1 MKIRAYFAELIGT
14 LFLTTSI
21 LGSAIAVTTLTD
33 DGAVRLLCVAI
44 ATVVTLSLMI
54 SLLQPISGAHFN
66 PAVSLVALI
75 NKQIKAN
82 EFLLMVIFQIVGAVL
97 GAMVANVMFGHS
109 IIETSSVLR
118 TGAINFFSE
127 MIATAGL
134 LLAIMMAIYNNKPH
148 TLHWVVP
155 TWIAG
160 AYFFTSSTSFANPAV
175 TFARA
180 FNNSFAS
187 IQLSSVGLFVIA
199 QVVGALLGLFL
210 AKRLKN

>member
-1 MKIRAYFAELIGT
+1 MKFNAYLAELIGT

-21 LGSAIAVTTLTD
+21 LGSAIAVSSLTE

-44 ATVVTLSLMI
+44 ATVVTLGLMI

-75 NKQIKAN
+75 NKQMKAN
-82 EFLLMVIFQIVGAVL
+82 EFVLMVISQLIGAVL
-97 GAMVANVMFGHS
+97 GAMLANLMFNHP
-109 IIETSSVLR
+109 IIETSSVSR
-118 TGAINFFSE
+118 SGAVNFFSE

-134 LLAIMMAIYNNKPH
+134 LLAIMMAIYNNKPQ

-187 IQLSSVGLFVIA
+187 IQLSSVGLFVVA
-199 QVVGALLGLFL
+199 QFVGALLGLFV
-210 AKRLKN
+210 ARQLKN

>member
-1 MKIRAYFAELIGT
+1 M
-14 LFLTTSI
+14 LFRS
-21 LGSAIAVTTLTD
+21 
-33 DGAVRLLCVAI
+33 
-44 ATVVTLSLMI
+44 
-54 SLLQPISGAHFN
+54 
-66 PAVSLVALI
+66 VSLVALI

-82 EFLLMVIFQIVGAVL
+82 EFVLMVISQLIGAVL
-97 GAMVANVMFGHS
+97 GAIVANVMFNHS
-109 IIETSSVLR
+109 IIEASSVSR
-118 TGAINFFSE
+118 TGAVNFFSE

-134 LLAIMMAIYNNKPH
+134 LLAIMMAIYNNKPQ

-175 TFARA
+175 TFARS

-187 IQLSSVGLFVIA
+187 IQLSSVGVFVVA

-210 AKRLKN
+210 ARQLKNE